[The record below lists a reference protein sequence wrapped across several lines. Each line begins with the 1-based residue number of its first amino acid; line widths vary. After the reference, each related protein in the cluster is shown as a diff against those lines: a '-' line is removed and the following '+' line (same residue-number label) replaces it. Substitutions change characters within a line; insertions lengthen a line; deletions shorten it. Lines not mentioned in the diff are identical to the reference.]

1 MKSSTEKLNTS
12 HADASV
18 TMLYDGGCPLCSKEV
33 AHYKRRDKQSRV
45 SWIDINADSQPLTH
59 YSISQE
65 AAMKRLHVIQ
75 DGQIVVG
82 ARAFAAVWSQLPG
95 YRLIV
100 PIVKLTPIMWLLDNV
115 YNWFAE
121 KRYASRI
128 SCKQSTHSL
137 D

>member
-45 SWIDINADSQPLTH
+45 SWIDINADSQPLAH

-65 AAMKRLHVIQ
+65 AAMKRLHVTQ

-100 PIVKLTPIMWLLDNV
+100 PIVKLRPIMWLLDSV
-115 YNWFAE
+115 YSWFAE

>member
-1 MKSSTEKLNTS
+1 MNISAQQQTTNHSNAT
-12 HADASV
+12 V

-33 AHYKRRDKQSRV
+33 AHYKRRDKQNQV
-45 SWIDINADSQPLTH
+45 NWVDINTDSQPLVQ
-59 YSISQE
+59 YNISHE
-65 AAMKRLHVIQ
+65 AAMKRLHVIH
-75 DGQIVVG
+75 DGEIVIG

-100 PIVKLTPIMWLLDNV
+100 PFVKLKPIMWLAENL

-128 SCKQSTHSL
+128 SCKRSTRLL